1 MKHFKKRHLVSEW
14 NLAHQICSK
23 CCCGRLEDY
32 GLYFSNITCLFSVA
46 AGGDD
51 AASSSQVD
59 SSVDV
64 ADGAGGGLGYR
75 VIFVNRPQPQANK
88 YCTNYISTAKY
99 SLVSFFPA
107 FLFEQFR
114 RYSNCFFLFI
124 AMLQVILLTF
134 SGDFHSFLSFLRF

>member
-1 MKHFKKRHLVSEW
+1 MNNFMFVFLCVP
-14 NLAHQICSK
+14 
-23 CCCGRLEDY
+23 
-32 GLYFSNITCLFSVA
+32 

-51 AASSSQVD
+51 GASSSQVD

-64 ADGAGGGLGYR
+64 ADGAGGGGLGYR
-75 VIFVNRPQPQANK
+75 VIFVNRPQPQVNK

-124 AMLQVILLTF
+124 AMLQV
-134 SGDFHSFLSFLRF
+134 SLSSLIYHCVI

>member
-1 MKHFKKRHLVSEW
+1 M
-14 NLAHQICSK
+14 
-23 CCCGRLEDY
+23 
-32 GLYFSNITCLFSVA
+32 LFCVTA
-46 AGGDD
+46 NGDD

-75 VIFVNRPQPQANK
+75 VIFVNRPQPQVNK
-88 YCTNYISTAKY
+88 FCTNHVSTAKY

-124 AMLQVILLTF
+124 AMLQVSQF
-134 SGDFHSFLSFLRF
+134 SIFLSFCWLNLYL